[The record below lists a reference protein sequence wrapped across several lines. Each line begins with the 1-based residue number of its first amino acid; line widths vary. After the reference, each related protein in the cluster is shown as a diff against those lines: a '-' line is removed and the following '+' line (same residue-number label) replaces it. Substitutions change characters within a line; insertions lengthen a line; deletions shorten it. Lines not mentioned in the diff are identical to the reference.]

1 MTFYNFLRGSN
12 TYKEKVLISHI
23 SQSKSVA
30 KNQKKNLSL
39 SKKKNMKSIFKKLLI
54 VFGILVLLIL
64 GYTWM
69 NYAADKSLEELKAKW
84 AYDNSQFLEM
94 DGMPVHYRIN
104 GEGEPLVLI
113 HGTGA
118 SLHTWEGWTEILE
131 KDFKVISLDM
141 PAFGLTGPNPK
152 RVYTLE
158 YYAKFLDAFL
168 AKIEVD
174 KFSIAGN
181 SLGGGIAWKYASLF
195 PNKVKSMI
203 LIDPMGYP
211 WEGELPF
218 ALRLAANKYAS
229 QYLKTVTPKS
239 LFYKSMN
246 EVFHNDELVT
256 EELVNRYYDLYL
268 REGNRQAFVDR
279 AMSKE
284 TVDTLEIATI
294 KTPTLILW
302 GEKDEWISPE
312 DAPKFQRDIKG
323 SELIIYPNAGH
334 VPMEELPKLTAR
346 DARIFLEKNLVKEM
360 EAELSSVEE

>member
-1 MTFYNFLRGSN
+1 
-12 TYKEKVLISHI
+12 
-23 SQSKSVA
+23 
-30 KNQKKNLSL
+30 
-39 SKKKNMKSIFKKLLI
+39 MKSIFKKILI
-54 VFGILVLLIL
+54 VLGIFTLLIL
-64 GYTWM
+64 GYSWM
-69 NYAADKSLEELKAKW
+69 NYAGDKSFEELKVKW
-84 AYDNSQFLEM
+84 SYENSEFLDM

-168 AKIEVD
+168 EKIEVD
-174 KFSIAGN
+174 QFCIAGN
-181 SLGGGIAWKYASLF
+181 SLGGGIAWKYAALF

-211 WEGELPF
+211 REGELPF
-218 ALRLAANKYAS
+218 ALRLAANKYAG

-246 EVFHNDELVT
+246 EVYHNDELVT
-256 EELVNRYYDLYL
+256 DELVNRYYDLYL

-279 AMSKE
+279 AMAIE
-284 TVDTLEIATI
+284 TVDTTEIATI

-302 GEKDEWISPE
+302 GENDEWISPK
-312 DAPKFQRDIKG
+312 DAPKFKRDIEG
-323 SELIIYPNAGH
+323 SELILYPNAGH
-334 VPMEELPKLTAR
+334 VPMEELPKLTAH
-346 DARIFLEKNLVKEM
+346 DARIFLEKNLVKLVKS
-360 EAELSSVEE
+360 ELTVIEE

>member
-1 MTFYNFLRGSN
+1 M
-12 TYKEKVLISHI
+12 
-23 SQSKSVA
+23 KSV
-30 KNQKKNLSL
+30 L
-39 SKKKNMKSIFKKLLI
+39 KKLLI
-54 VFGILVLLIL
+54 VLGILVLIIL

-69 NYAADKSLEELKAKW
+69 NYASDKSFEELKSKW
-84 AYDNSQFLEM
+84 SYNNSQFLEM

-118 SLHTWEGWTEILE
+118 SLHTWEEWTKILE

-141 PAFGLTGPNPK
+141 PAFGLTGPNPD
-152 RVYTLE
+152 RVYTLDF
-158 YYAKFLDAFL
+158 YAKFLDKFL
-168 AKIEVD
+168 DKIEVD

-211 WEGELPF
+211 RTGELPF

-229 QYLKTVTPKS
+229 KYLKTVTPKS

-246 EVFHNDELVT
+246 EVYHNDELVT
-256 EELVNRYYDLYL
+256 NELINRYYDLYL

-279 AMSKE
+279 AMAIESI
-284 TVDTLEIATI
+284 DTSEIATI
-294 KTPTLILW
+294 TTPTLILW

-312 DAPKFQRDIKG
+312 DAPKFKRDIKG
-323 SELIIYPNAGH
+323 SELITYSNAGH
-334 VPMEELPKLTAR
+334 VPMEELPKLTAH
-346 DARIFLEKNLVKEM
+346 DARIFLEKNLVKP
-360 EAELSSVEE
+360 LDSNISSIEE

>member
-1 MTFYNFLRGSN
+1 MNSIL
-12 TYKEKVLISHI
+12 KKILIT
-23 SQSKSVA
+23 
-30 KNQKKNLSL
+30 L
-39 SKKKNMKSIFKKLLI
+39 
-54 VFGILVLLIL
+54 GILVLLIL

-69 NYAADKSLEELKAKW
+69 NYAEDRSFGELKTKW
-84 AYDNSQFLEM
+84 SYENSQFLEM

-118 SLHTWEGWTEILE
+118 SLHTWEAWTEILE

-152 RVYTLE
+152 RIYTLE
-158 YYAKFLDAFL
+158 FYAKFLDSFL
-168 AKIEVD
+168 EKIEVD

-181 SLGGGIAWKYASLF
+181 SLGGGIAWKYAALF
-195 PNKVKSMI
+195 PDKVKSMI

-211 WEGELPF
+211 RKGELPF

-246 EVFHNDELVT
+246 EVYHNDELVT
-256 EELVNRYYDLYL
+256 DELVNRYYDMYL

-279 AMSKE
+279 AMAKE
-284 TVDTLEIATI
+284 TIDTSEIATI

-302 GEKDEWISPE
+302 GENDIWISPD
-312 DAPKFQRDIKG
+312 DAPKFNRDIQD
-323 SELIIYPNAGH
+323 SELIMYPNAGH
-334 VPMEELPKLTAR
+334 VPMEELPKLTAH
-346 DARIFLEKNLVKEM
+346 DARIFLEKKLVKAM
-360 EAELSSVEE
+360 ESELSSVEE

>member
-1 MTFYNFLRGSN
+1 
-12 TYKEKVLISHI
+12 
-23 SQSKSVA
+23 
-30 KNQKKNLSL
+30 
-39 SKKKNMKSIFKKLLI
+39 MKSILKKILI
-54 VFGILVLLIL
+54 TLGILVLLVL

-69 NYAADKSLEELKAKW
+69 NYASDKSLEELKTKW
-84 AYDNSQFLEM
+84 TYDNSQFLEM

-118 SLHTWEGWTEILE
+118 SLHTWESWTEILE

-152 RVYTLE
+152 RVYTLDF
-158 YYAKFLDAFL
+158 YAKFLDSFL
-168 AKIEVD
+168 EKIEVD

-181 SLGGGIAWKYASLF
+181 SLGGGIAWKYAALF

-203 LIDPMGYP
+203 LIDPIGYP
-211 WEGELPF
+211 RKGELPF
-218 ALRLAANKYAS
+218 ALRIAANKYAS
-229 QYLKTVTPKS
+229 KYLKTVTPKS

-246 EVFHNDELVT
+246 EVYHNDELVT
-256 EELVNRYYDLYL
+256 DELVHRYYELYL

-279 AMSKE
+279 AMAQE
-284 TVDTLEIATI
+284 RIDTSEIATI

-302 GEKDEWISPE
+302 GENDIWISPE
-312 DAPKFQRDIKG
+312 DAPKFKRDIQD

-334 VPMEELPKLTAR
+334 VPMEELPKLTAH
-346 DARIFLEKNLVKEM
+346 DARIFLEKSLVKRM
-360 EAELSSVEE
+360 ESELSAVEE